1 MKIVLVIDQFDDA
14 NNGTTISARR
24 FATALKEHGN
34 EVRVIATG
42 KPTDYKY
49 AVRQMKFLPIV
60 EHLITSQGMRL
71 AIPNKHV
78 FEKAAAWADVVHF
91 IDRKSACRERVC
103 QYV

>member
-24 FATALKEHGN
+24 FAMALREHGN

-49 AVRQMKFLPIV
+49 AVRQMRFFPIV

-78 FEKAAAWADVVHF
+78 FEKAAAWADVVLSLIH
-91 IDRKSACRERVC
+91 I
-103 QYV
+103 

>member
-24 FATALKEHGN
+24 FASALKAHGN

-49 AVRQMKFLPIV
+49 AVRQMRFLPIV

-78 FEKAAAWADVVHF
+78 F
-91 IDRKSACRERVC
+91 
-103 QYV
+103 

>member
-42 KPTDYKY
+42 LQVRGAPD
-49 AVRQMKFLPIV
+49 AVFPHCGAPDHQPGNASG
-60 EHLITSQGMRL
+60 HSQ
-71 AIPNKHV
+71 
-78 FEKAAAWADVVHF
+78 
-91 IDRKSACRERVC
+91 
-103 QYV
+103 

>member
-42 KPTDYKY
+42 KPADYK
-49 AVRQMKFLPIV
+49 P
-60 EHLITSQGMRL
+60 
-71 AIPNKHV
+71 
-78 FEKAAAWADVVHF
+78 
-91 IDRKSACRERVC
+91 ACF
-103 QYV
+103 